1 MIEGDWHVKDD
12 RLLFARRYAV
22 GLKKILTTGPNETA
36 LHVAAAV
43 LEIVFLREYLCYLF
57 N

>member
-1 MIEGDWHVKDD
+1 MIEGDWHVQED
-12 RLLFARRYAV
+12 RLLFSGKYAG
-22 GLKKILTTGPNETA
+22 GLKKTLTTRPNETA